1 MIRVIIQ
8 FVGPA
13 RDLAGTETAEV
24 QLDKGATIAVFRAEL
39 GHLFPNLR
47 DVLGNMRVAVNMEF
61 AQDEHVLQDG
71 DKAALIPPVCGG

>member
-1 MIRVIIQ
+1 MIRVMMQ

-13 RDLAGTETAEV
+13 RDLAGTDSAKV
-24 QLDKGATIAVFRAEL
+24 QMDDGATVTAFREEL
-39 GHLFPNLR
+39 ASRFPGLR